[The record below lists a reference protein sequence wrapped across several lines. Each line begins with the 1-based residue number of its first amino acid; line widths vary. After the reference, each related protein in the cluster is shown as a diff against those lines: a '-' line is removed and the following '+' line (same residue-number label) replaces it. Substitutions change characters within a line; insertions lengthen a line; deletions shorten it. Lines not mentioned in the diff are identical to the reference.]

1 MQIGRSFSSK
11 LVAAFASL
19 VIPACL
25 MFSAWP
31 VDAARGLSTAS
42 VNAPVSN
49 TARKGDRL
57 TSTHSNVSASTVAR
71 GELVTAKPTGKIPDG
86 CETAFSKLDK
96 RADLSSSRCI
106 T

>member
-31 VDAARGLSTAS
+31 VDTARGLSTAS

-57 TSTHSNVSASTVAR
+57 TSTHSNVSARVAPGR
-71 GELVTAKPTGKIPDG
+71 EQVTAKPAGKIPVG

>member
-71 GELVTAKPTGKIPDG
+71 REQVTAKPTGKNSG
-86 CETAFSKLDK
+86 WV
-96 RADLSSSRCI
+96 
-106 T
+106 